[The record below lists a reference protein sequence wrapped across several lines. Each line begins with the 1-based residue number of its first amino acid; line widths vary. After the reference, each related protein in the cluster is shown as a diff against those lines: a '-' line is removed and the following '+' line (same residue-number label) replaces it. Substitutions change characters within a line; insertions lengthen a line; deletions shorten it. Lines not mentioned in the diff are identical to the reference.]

1 MSAARE
7 TIAAQ
12 LTPSGRGAVATV
24 AVRGPQ
30 AWDCVA
36 RYFVAAQS
44 RRSPPALND
53 IAFGRWQRDA
63 TSAGEELVVCRTSE
77 HDVEIH
83 CHGGAAAAE
92 AILDDLVAVGARRT
106 TWQEW
111 IALSKTDAIAQAAL
125 IALADARTE
134 RTAGILLDQYR
145 GALDREMKAVAALLE
160 HGDLSN
166 ARKRIQ
172 QLLDRWSVGEHLTR
186 PFRVVLAGPPNVGK
200 SSLINALVG
209 YERSI
214 VFDQPGTTRDVV
226 TALTAFDGW
235 PVELSDTAGLRVT
248 SDPLEASGVDRAR
261 AQLDGA
267 DLVLWVRECTL
278 EAFVDPTQQP
288 PKLERPPLLVYNKS
302 DLADSS
308 APQIANADHLVSA
321 VTRHNLDALQRA
333 IVERLVPTPPQ
344 TGDAVPFVEE
354 HRHALLALWQET
366 QPQ

>member
-7 TIAAQ
+7 TIATQ

-30 AWDCVA
+30 AWDFVA
-36 RYFVAAQS
+36 RYFVPAQS

-53 IAFGRWQRDA
+53 IAFGRWQHDA

-77 HDVEIH
+77 RDVEIH

-92 AILDDLVAVGARRT
+92 AILDDLVAVGAQRT

-111 IALSKTDAIAQAAL
+111 IALSETGVIAQAAL

-145 GALDREMKAVAALLE
+145 GALDRELKAIAALVVR
-160 HGDLSN
+160 GDSSN
-166 ARKRIQ
+166 ARERIQ
-172 QLLDRWSVGEHLTR
+172 LLLDRWPLGQHLTR

-226 TALTAFDGW
+226 TAFTAFDGW
-235 PVELSDTAGLRVT
+235 PVELSDTAGLRET
-248 SDPLEASGVDRAR
+248 SDPLEATGVDRAR
-261 AQLDGA
+261 AQLEGA
-267 DLVLWVRECTL
+267 DLVLWVRECSL
-278 EAFVDPTQQP
+278 AASLDPAQQP
-288 PKLERPPLLVYNKS
+288 HKLERPPLLVYNKS
-302 DLADSS
+302 DRADSS
-308 APQIANADHLVSA
+308 ASQIAGTDHFVSA
-321 VTRHNLDALQRA
+321 ITRHNLDALQRA
-333 IVERLVPTPPQ
+333 IIERLVPTPLQP
-344 TGDAVPFVEE
+344 GDAVPFLEE
-354 HRHALLALWQET
+354 HRQALVALWQEA
-366 QPQ
+366 QSP